1 MMSAMRTSVR
11 GLVLAAGMALT
22 LTGCDYW
29 PPALQAQ
36 IEQLKAEVQTAAA
49 ERANLDNQ
57 LKDAVKAKEEIQ
69 ARLDELS
76 RLNRELAGNIAN
88 LKQALDAEREK
99 VAKLGKSGTKAA
111 PKAAAKPAPAPAK
124 KKPAAK
130 TQAKAQAKKKP

>member
-1 MMSAMRTSVR
+1 MTSAKRTSVR
-11 GLVLAAGMALT
+11 GLVLAAGMAMM

-57 LKDAVKAKEEIQ
+57 LKDAMKAKEEIQ

-99 VAKLGKSGTKAA
+99 TAKLGKSGTKAA
-111 PKAAAKPAPAPAK
+111 PKAAAKPAPAK

-130 TQAKAQAKKKP
+130 TQAKAHAKKKV

>member
-1 MMSAMRTSVR
+1 MTSAMRTRVW
-11 GLVLAAGMALT
+11 GMVLAVGMVAT
-22 LTGCDYW
+22 LAGCDYW

-36 IEQLKAEVQTAAA
+36 IEQLKAEVQAAAA

-57 LKDAVKAKEEIQ
+57 LKDAVKAKEELQ
-69 ARLDELS
+69 ARLDELA

-99 VAKLGKSGTKAA
+99 TAKLGKSASKAA
-111 PKAAAKPAPAPAK
+111 PKAAAKPAPAPGK

-130 TQAKAQAKKKP
+130 APAKSKKKV

>member
-1 MMSAMRTSVR
+1 MASAMRTGVGR
-11 GLVLAAGMALT
+11 LMLAAGMAVALS
-22 LTGCDYW
+22 GCDYW

-57 LKDAVKAKEEIQ
+57 LKEAVKAKEELQ
-69 ARLDELS
+69 ARLDELA
-76 RLNRELAGNIAN
+76 RLNRELAGNVAN
-88 LKQALDAEREK
+88 LKQMLDAEREK
-99 VAKLGKSGTKAA
+99 AAKMGKTGAKAA

-130 TQAKAQAKKKP
+130 APAKAQPKKKP

>member
-1 MMSAMRTSVR
+1 MTSAIRPSVR
-11 GLVLAAGMALT
+11 GLVLAAGMALM

-49 ERANLDNQ
+49 ERASLDNQ

-69 ARLDELS
+69 SRLDELS
-76 RLNRELAGNIAN
+76 RLNHELAGNIAT

-99 VAKLGKSGTKAA
+99 IAKLGKSGTKAA
-111 PKAAAKPAPAPAK
+111 PKAAAKPAPAQ
-124 KKPAAK
+124 KKPSAK
-130 TQAKAQAKKKP
+130 TQAKAHSTKKV

>member
-1 MMSAMRTSVR
+1 MTSAMRTRVW
-11 GLVLAAGMALT
+11 GMVLAVGMAAT
-22 LTGCDYW
+22 LAGCDYW

-36 IEQLKAEVQTAAA
+36 IEQLKAEVQAAAA

-57 LKDAVKAKEEIQ
+57 LKDAVKAKEELQ
-69 ARLDELS
+69 ARLDELA

-99 VAKLGKSGTKAA
+99 TAKLGKSGMKVA

-130 TQAKAQAKKKP
+130 TQAKAHAKKKV

>member
-1 MMSAMRTSVR
+1 MTSAMRTSAR
-11 GLVLAAGMALT
+11 GLVLAAGMALM

-49 ERANLDNQ
+49 ERATLDNQ

-99 VAKLGKSGTKAA
+99 TAKLGKSGAKAA
-111 PKAAAKPAPAPAK
+111 PKAAAKSAPAPAK

-130 TQAKAQAKKKP
+130 TQAKAHAKKKV

>member
-1 MMSAMRTSVR
+1 MTSAMRIGVGR
-11 GLVLAAGMALT
+11 LMLAAGMAVA

-57 LKDAVKAKEEIQ
+57 VKDAVKAKEELQ

-76 RLNRELAGNIAN
+76 RLNRELAANVAN

-99 VAKLGKSGTKAA
+99 TAKLGKSSSKAA
-111 PKAAAKPAPAPAK
+111 PKVATKPAPAPAK

-130 TQAKAQAKKKP
+130 SQAKTQPKKKG

>member
-1 MMSAMRTSVR
+1 MMSAMRTGVR
-11 GLVLAAGMALT
+11 GLALAAGMAMA

-57 LKDAVKAKEEIQ
+57 LKDAVRAKEEIQ

-99 VAKLGKSGTKAA
+99 VAKLGKSGTKVA

-130 TQAKAQAKKKP
+130 TQAKAHAKKKA

>member
-1 MMSAMRTSVR
+1 MTSAIRPSVR
-11 GLVLAAGMALT
+11 GLVLAAGMALM

-49 ERANLDNQ
+49 ERASLDNQ

-69 ARLDELS
+69 SRLDELS
-76 RLNRELAGNIAN
+76 RLNHELAGNIAT

-99 VAKLGKSGTKAA
+99 IAKLGKSGTKAA
-111 PKAAAKPAPAPAK
+111 PKAAAKPAPAQ
-124 KKPAAK
+124 KKPSAK
-130 TQAKAQAKKKP
+130 TQAKAHAKKKV

>member
-1 MMSAMRTSVR
+1 MTSAMRTSVR
-11 GLVLAAGMALT
+11 GLVLAAGMALM

-99 VAKLGKSGTKAA
+99 TAKLGKSGTKAA
-111 PKAAAKPAPAPAK
+111 PKAAAKPTPAPAK

-130 TQAKAQAKKKP
+130 TQAKAHAKKKV

>member
-1 MMSAMRTSVR
+1 MMSAIRTSAR
-11 GLVLAAGMALT
+11 GLVLAAGMAMM

-49 ERANLDNQ
+49 ERANLDSQ

-111 PKAAAKPAPAPAK
+111 PKAAAKSAPAPAK

-130 TQAKAQAKKKP
+130 TQAKTQAKKKA